1 MQTPTTGAARPPTAP
16 RFPLGRLVATPG
28 ALAVFVAV
36 GATPLDY
43 LTRQAAGEW
52 GDVSQDD
59 QRANDRALRVDER
72 LFSAYTLPD
81 GVRVWIITE
90 WDRSL
95 TTVLLPEEY

>member
-1 MQTPTTGAARPPTAP
+1 MQTPTRGAARPPTAP

-28 ALAVFVAV
+28 ALAAFVVV
-36 GATPLDY
+36 GTTPLPY
-43 LTRQAAGEW
+43 LTRHCSGDW

-59 QRANDRALRVDER
+59 QRANDRALVVGER
-72 LFSAYTLPD
+72 LFSAYTLAD
-81 GVRVWIITE
+81 GARVWIITE